1 MFFFLWGANRSDQ
14 KRPFGGSV
22 FSYIFASLQ
31 ELVWPQLGW
40 VFTSVKTVCERVK
53 WSTSPQGAPTRGVY
67 ELPHA
72 TPLYTKDALLVRVT
86 IWKMKQGLH
95 FNQMSKL
102 VSQKQS
108 TLCWRWGTSTEKSRL
123 PWTQSYLL
131 SLQVISTNSSSCSC
145 SHKSGLHSQMKAV
158 SVFLCSTAHFSSHRT
173 ASLNL
178 RPSHFLFPQIL
189 PMVTQLNSEERL
201 PNN

>member
-1 MFFFLWGANRSDQ
+1 MKYQSSRGTYQGRLWTAPCHTTVYQRCSSSTCYDLKNEAGIT
-14 KRPFGGSV
+14 
-22 FSYIFASLQ
+22 FSPNVSM
-31 ELVWPQLGW
+31 V
-40 VFTSVKTVCERVK
+40 
-53 WSTSPQGAPTRGVY
+53 ST
-67 ELPHA
+67 
-72 TPLYTKDALLVRVT
+72 
-86 IWKMKQGLH
+86 
-95 FNQMSKL
+95 MSKL